1 MGKYEPILKIA
12 ELGNITKA
20 ADELGYTQAN
30 VSHIIHR
37 LEDEYKILLFHRE
50 RRGVVPTAA
59 GRDIIDIMRKIEALE
74 NEIYLTAM
82 SYRTEMLRVG
92 TVFSVSGTVL
102 PEVLTRFREKYPE
115 AVLTLPEIEDWGGI
129 ERAVREREVDMAFY
143 AGTYRS
149 GFEFI
154 PLLNDPYYV
163 VVEEEHPLAG
173 QESVTLEDLED
184 DTILL
189 PSEGTTNAV
198 IRNLVK
204 EMHIS
209 PHIIP
214 KFQGDRGTMALVE
227 AGLGISIL
235 PGLTLLNS
243 RRKIRAIPLDQRPYR
258 EVGFLCRSYY
268 ELPEAAK
275 AFIKFTKEVIKE
287 NFPDQCC

>member
-243 RRKIRAIPLDQRPYR
+243 RRRIRAIPLEQRPHR

-275 AFIKFTKEVIKE
+275 AFIKYTKEVIKE